1 MPKKKKKEITTEDLA
16 QMIAKGFTETASQ
29 KSVDA
34 LERDVNVLKQDVASI
49 DKRLTRVEAKLDRA
63 LYKEMARLEDLI
75 RQLARKTKVTLEY

>member
-34 LERDVNVLKQDVASI
+34 LEGDVNVLKQDVASI